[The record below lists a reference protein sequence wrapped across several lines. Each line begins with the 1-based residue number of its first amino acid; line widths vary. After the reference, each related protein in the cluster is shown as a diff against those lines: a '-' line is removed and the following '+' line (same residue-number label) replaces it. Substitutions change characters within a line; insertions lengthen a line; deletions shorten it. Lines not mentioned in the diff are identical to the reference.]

1 VKAPVYSGLFVSPM
15 TDDEFTRTIQMAL
28 AGGAAGVSIF
38 DAGAMNPARWGLLG
52 KAVGAK

>member
-1 VKAPVYSGLFVSPM
+1 
-15 TDDEFTRTIQMAL
+15 MAL